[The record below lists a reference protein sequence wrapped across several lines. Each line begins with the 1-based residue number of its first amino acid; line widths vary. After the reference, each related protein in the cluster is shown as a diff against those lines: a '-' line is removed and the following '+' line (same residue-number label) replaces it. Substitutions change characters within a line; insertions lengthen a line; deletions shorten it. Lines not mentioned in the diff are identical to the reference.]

1 MATTTI
7 KSLGSIQSFG
17 ASISISYFPD
27 SDRVG
32 ITTTNTADKR
42 MKSITLIAGI
52 SIVDQ
57 LRHLLSQVDAERDIA
72 MKAKVDRQKAEKS
85 L

>member
-1 MATTTI
+1 MSTTTI
-7 KSLGSIQSFG
+7 KALGEIRSFG
-17 ASISISYFPD
+17 ASISLSYFPD

-42 MKSITLIAGI
+42 VKSISLIAGI

-57 LRHLLSQVDAERDIA
+57 LRHLLDQVDAERAIA
-72 MKAKVDRQKAEKS
+72 KTSKQAR
-85 L
+85 